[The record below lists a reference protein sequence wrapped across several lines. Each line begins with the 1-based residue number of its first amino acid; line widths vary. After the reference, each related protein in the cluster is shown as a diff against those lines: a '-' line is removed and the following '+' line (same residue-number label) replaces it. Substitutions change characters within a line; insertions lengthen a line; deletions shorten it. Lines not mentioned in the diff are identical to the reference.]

1 MSASPATVRIGVIGA
16 GRIGRV
22 HAANLAY
29 RVPGAELAVVAD
41 PVADAARETTGQLRL
56 DRWTA
61 DYREVLADK
70 TIQAVVIASS
80 TDTHAR
86 LIEEA
91 AAAGKDVFCEKPI
104 DLDLARVDAALAAVK
119 RAGTRLQIGFNRR
132 FDPSFVKAREV
143 IAAGGIGT
151 PQLIKITSRDPQ
163 PASLEYLAVSGGLF
177 TDMTIHDFDVA
188 RWLVGDE
195 VVELFAMGAVLVD
208 PAIGQLNDVDTA
220 LISLRYRGGALG
232 NIDNSRKAVY
242 GYDVRVEVFG
252 SAGTVMVGNQTAN
265 VVTHVTPAGS
275 CGELPMHW
283 FIERFEQAYLNE
295 MGEFVASIREGRA
308 PSVGGED
315 GRAPLLMAQA
325 AWKSMREGRAV
336 SLLPSIIGRVE

>member
-1 MSASPATVRIGVIGA
+1 MTPIRIGVIGA
-16 GRIGRV
+16 GRIGKV
-22 HAANLAY
+22 HATNLAY

-41 PVADAARETTGQLRL
+41 PVEGAAREAAAQARI
-56 DRWTA
+56 DRWA
-61 DYREVLADK
+61 VDYREVLDDP
-70 TIQAVVIASS
+70 TVQAIVIASS

-104 DLDLARVDAALAAVK
+104 DLDLGRVDAALAAVK
-119 RAGTRLQIGFNRR
+119 RAGIRLQIGFNRR
-132 FDPSFVKAREV
+132 FDPSFAKARR
-143 IAAGGIGT
+143 IIQSGGIGK

-195 VVELFAMGAVLVD
+195 VVEIAAMGAVLVD
-208 PAIGQLNDVDTA
+208 PAIGKLNDVDTA
-220 LISLRYRGGALG
+220 MINLRYRGGALG

-252 SAGTVMVGNQTAN
+252 SEGTVFVGNHTPSA
-265 VVTHVTPAGS
+265 VTHVAPTGS
-275 CGELPMHW
+275 KGELPLHW

-295 MGEFVASIREGRA
+295 MLEFVSCIREDRA

-325 AWKSMREGRAV
+325 AWKSLREGRAV
-336 SLLPSIIGRVE
+336 ALAGAEA

>member
-1 MSASPATVRIGVIGA
+1 MAATSAPIRVGVIGA
-16 GRIGRV
+16 GRIGKV

-29 RVPGAELAVVAD
+29 RVAGAELAAVAD
-41 PVADAARETTGQLRL
+41 PVAEAARETAAQLRL

-61 DYREVLADK
+61 DYREILADK
-70 TIQAVVIASS
+70 SIQAVVIASS

-119 RAGTRLQIGFNRR
+119 SAGTRLQIGFNRR
-132 FDPSFVKAREV
+132 FDPSFARARAV
-143 IAAGGIGT
+143 IAEGGIGT

-163 PASLEYLAVSGGLF
+163 PASIEYLAVSGGLF

-195 VVELFAMGAVLVD
+195 VVEISAMGAVLVD
-208 PAIGQLNDVDTA
+208 PAIGKLNDVDTA
-220 LISLRYRGGALG
+220 IINLRFKGGALG

-252 SAGTVMVGNQTAN
+252 SAGSVLVGNHAPN
-265 VVTHVTPAGS
+265 AVTHTTPAGS
-275 CGELPMHW
+275 RGELPMHW

-295 MGEFVASIREGRA
+295 MAEFVACIREGRA

-325 AWKSMREGRAV
+325 AWKSLREGRTVA
-336 SLLPSIIGRVE
+336 LEA